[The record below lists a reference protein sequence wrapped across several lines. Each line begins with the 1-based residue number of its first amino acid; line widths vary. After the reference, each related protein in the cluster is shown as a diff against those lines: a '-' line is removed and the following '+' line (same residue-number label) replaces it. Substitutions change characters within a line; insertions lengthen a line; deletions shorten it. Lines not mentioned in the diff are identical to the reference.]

1 MDLLVDVFF
10 NPWKEDA
17 AFASLSR
24 SIEATNCRPRA
35 VKFLVLKWKTEAFR
49 GRLGNRT
56 MYVTTEDQC
65 WRVDAATC
73 EPVPELPCNHEEADT
88 RPVPHDRHAGG
99 TCVIH
104 CDDTDFLVLLL
115 AHSPSLTKCYM
126 KKGRRAKTRI
136 INLSLVVSSL
146 ETQLDPDIDKNC
158 FMNALIGVHAVTGCG
173 TVSVFSGKGK
183 WNAVQLLQRSEKY
196 VRAMASIWE
205 EWEVSEDTFKDTVA
219 IMCQIYGKKCQ
230 SVDLLRYEI
239 HCAKGGKVEPEA
251 LRHASHLYDFT

>member
-88 RPVPHDRHAGG
+88 RTVAHALHARG
-99 TCVIH
+99 TCVIYS
-104 CDDTDFLVLLL
+104 DDTDVLVLLL

-196 VRAMASIWE
+196 VRAMVSIWE
-205 EWEVSEDTFKDTVA
+205 KWEVSE
-219 IMCQIYGKKCQ
+219 IY
-230 SVDLLRYEI
+230 L
-239 HCAKGGKVEPEA
+239 
-251 LRHASHLYDFT
+251 